1 MSDVDAGRGEAKAIA
16 TKQKASQN
24 VGCLNC
30 FYKPF
35 NCIHFY
41 NKDFIIHACMHHSNT
56 VILILHTSLSSNVY
70 WLPCRM
76 SSDTGSI
83 LPNPTSFGSP
93 CGRWKQYMKSVVISV
108 FLTSL
113 FLCLG
118 DIIHISTLAF
128 SGHLRSR
135 SYGPCTIEAPL
146 SHEF

>member
-41 NKDFIIHACMHHSNT
+41 NKDFIIHTCMHHSNT

-83 LPNPTSFGSP
+83 LPNFWFSLWALEAVYEV
-93 CGRWKQYMKSVVISV
+93 CGNKCVSYIIVSV
-108 FLTSL
+108 
-113 FLCLG
+113 
-118 DIIHISTLAF
+118 
-128 SGHLRSR
+128 SR
-135 SYGPCTIEAPL
+135 
-146 SHEF
+146 